1 MSRTPWTEEDKS
13 IAIRLRNEGKS
24 DSQIAVILGRS
35 RSSVSG
41 QFWAIRLGPA
51 GLKAYNSKYNR
62 KRKPQ
67 PRVLTSTMVDPEV
80 RTIYRPTPE
89 MLADRARREAMPHR
103 DLTGAFFGDPKLGA
117 SELDR
122 RLAAQT

>member
-1 MSRTPWTEEDKS
+1 MSKKPWTDEEKS

-24 DSQIAVILGRS
+24 DSKIGEILGRS

-41 QFWAIRLGPA
+41 QFWAIRLGPE
-51 GLKAYNSKYNR
+51 GLKAYNAKYNR
-62 KRKPQ
+62 IRKPQ

-103 DLTGAFFGDPKLGA
+103 DLTGAFFGDPPVGLSA
-117 SELDR
+117 LDAR
-122 RLAAQT
+122 ST